1 MYGNYPGL
9 SGGLGC
15 ATPGRRNRSL
25 TLGRWN
31 QITRSTKTAKKLSPV
46 ALCFGPSGDKKMV
59 ANAFQ
64 TQIAIPIDRPQAFQR
79 TVPTAARI
87 NSTATV
93 ACTRDATALSLQ
105 KLSRVKTSRRI
116 TKRTRV
122 PTNSNM
128 AVTNQFEYLRT
139 GPTAPPACRRVAE
152 LTWH

>member
-1 MYGNYPGL
+1 
-9 SGGLGC
+9 
-15 ATPGRRNRSL
+15 
-25 TLGRWN
+25 
-31 QITRSTKTAKKLSPV
+31 
-46 ALCFGPSGDKKMV
+46 MV

-93 ACTRDATALSLQ
+93 ACTRDATALSLH
-105 KLSRVKTSRRI
+105 KLSGVKTPRRI

-139 GPTAPPACRRVAE
+139 GPTAPQILE
-152 LTWH
+152 LVGHSHIAVCWNSCSL